1 MNADV
6 NQTARTAV
14 RGHFIDFVANP
25 ALAGSVTLR
34 DLPDGVML
42 IDEGRIVAIDA
53 YTALQAEFESAQ
65 ARHDYQGQ
73 WVLPGFVDS
82 HAHYVQTD
90 IIASPSDSLLD
101 WLDTY
106 TFEAERLFADPAH
119 AGTVAKAFVR
129 LLLQNGT
136 TSASVFASVHAA
148 SCDAIFE
155 AAQAAGMRLNAGKV
169 LMDQNAPVNL
179 RDTAEE
185 GIKES
190 LALISHWHGRDRL
203 RYSVTPRFVPTSSR
217 AQLQLAGELYQSHPD
232 LHLQSH
238 VAENAAEVA
247 WVKELHPAARSY
259 LQVYEDHGLLGPRA
273 TYAHGIWLDD
283 VDRACLANTQTALA
297 FCPTSNLFLGSGL
310 FDLDKARQSDITV
323 GLATDVGGGD
333 SFSMLS
339 TMREAYKVCQLKGQ
353 PIGVETLFY
362 LATAGAAK
370 ALGLDSYIGDFSVG
384 KEADFVVYDKQAT
397 ELLSRRLG
405 NCHSLSEQLF
415 VMMMLGDDRAI
426 ARVHLMG
433 RPVPI

>member
-1 MNADV
+1 MRA
-6 NQTARTAV
+6 
-14 RGHFIDFVANP
+14 HFIDFVQDPAN
-25 ALAGSVTLR
+25 AGSITLR

-42 IDEGRIVAIDA
+42 IEHGRIHAIGA
-53 YTALQAEFESAQ
+53 YAEFKTEFETADV
-65 ARHDYQGQ
+65 RHDYQSQ

-90 IIASPSDSLLD
+90 IIASPSGSLLD
-101 WLDTY
+101 WLNTY
-106 TFEAERLFADPAH
+106 TYEAERQFADPEH
-119 AGTVAKAFVR
+119 AKTVADAFVR
-129 LLLQNGT
+129 LLLRNGT

-169 LMDQNAPVNL
+169 LMDQNAPADL
-179 RDTAEE
+179 RDTAEQ
-185 GIKES
+185 GIEES

-217 AQLQLAGELYQSHPD
+217 AQLQLAGELYQSQSD

-238 VAENAAEVA
+238 VAENEAEVA
-247 WVKELHPAARSY
+247 WVKQLHPNARSY
-259 LQVYEDHGLLGPRA
+259 LQVYEDHGLLGPRTA
-273 TYAHGIWLDD
+273 YAHGIWLDD
-283 VDRACLANTQTALA
+283 ADRACMANTHTALA

-310 FDLDKARQSDITV
+310 FDLDKAHQNNITV

-353 PIGVETLFY
+353 SVSAETLYY

-370 ALGLDSYIGDFSVG
+370 ALGLNDFIGDFSVG
-384 KEADFVVYDKQAT
+384 KEADFVVYDKQST
-397 ELLSRRLG
+397 ELLARRIAK
-405 NCHSLSEQLF
+405 CRSLPEQLF

-433 RPVPI
+433 RPMYL